1 MMSRGS
7 LAVPCATASMA
18 PMPCSS
24 MSSRPRTVTPRLR
37 ACGNLGRGFGHLRGV
52 YDVGGLVDEVAG
64 DEHALREETAL
75 GYAPLE
81 LLEALRVALDNGEL
95 LDVLAGVVVAALGAV
110 VGELVEPEDRPFGG
124 RLRGGRRVESA
135 HARAVGDRR
144 GPPRANRL
152 EPARHGA

>member
-1 MMSRGS
+1 M
-7 LAVPCATASMA
+7 
-18 PMPCSS
+18 
-24 MSSRPRTVTPRLR
+24 TPRLR
-37 ACGNLGRGFGHLRGV
+37 RAGNLGRGFGHLRGV

-64 DEHALREETAL
+64 NQHALREQTAL

-81 LLEALRVALDNGEL
+81 LIEALRVALDDGEL
-95 LDVLAGVVVAALGAV
+95 LDVLAGVVVVAALGAV
-110 VGELVEPEDRPFGG
+110 VGKLVEPEDRPFGG